1 MRDLERELREL
12 GAAIAVP
19 ATPDIAGEVRAR
31 RSLEHLRPDRSRRR
45 LVLVLALLAAVVVGL
60 AASPARTAILHFFG
74 IGAVRVEVVNRLPAV
89 EPNAPIAPGRQITP
103 AEAPFRLLRSD
114 LLGEPDRAY
123 VDGDVVT
130 LLYGSPERVRLLVT
144 QIGTA
149 ELTPE
154 LVKKLGTAFTGI
166 GFVDLAGLP
175 GPALWIEGESHVV
188 VLPDAPP
195 RLASN
200 TLVWVQSGRTMRIEG
215 ALDESDAVRIA
226 ESFR

>member
-19 ATPDIAGEVRAR
+19 ATPDIAGEVRTRLPAAR
-31 RSLEHLRPDRSRRR
+31 VARQRRR
-45 LVLVLALLAAVVVGL
+45 LVVALALLAVVLVGL
-60 AASPARTAILHFFG
+60 AASPARTAILRFFG
-74 IGAVRVEVVNRLPAV
+74 IGAVRIELVDRLPVV
-89 EPNAPIAPGRQITP
+89 EPSAPIAAGRRIAAT
-103 AEAPFRLLRSD
+103 ETPFRLLRSD
-114 LLGEPDRAY
+114 LLGEPDRLYA
-123 VDGDVVT
+123 DGEVVT

-154 LVKKLGTAFTGI
+154 LVKKLATVSTDI
-166 GFVDLAGLP
+166 RVVELAGLP
-175 GPALWIEGESHVV
+175 DPALWIDGEPHVV

-195 RLASN
+195 RLAGN
-200 TLVWVQSGRTMRIEG
+200 TLVWVQSGRTLRIEG